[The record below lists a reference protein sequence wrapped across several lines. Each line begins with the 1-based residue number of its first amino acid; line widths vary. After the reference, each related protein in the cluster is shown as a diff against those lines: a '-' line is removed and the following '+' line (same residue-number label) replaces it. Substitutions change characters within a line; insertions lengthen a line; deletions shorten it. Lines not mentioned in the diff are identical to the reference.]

1 VKNKLQLIQEE
12 VARINQ
18 ISGYDNSVGS
28 TKTLGNDLSKIVIHH
43 TKQLVE
49 SKSTLTE
56 SASDTKDADFNLN
69 NIFATMDGNYL
80 ITDGQVVDLRT
91 EEHKGHIF
99 GNDFRLYLE
108 IAESQRDTLYRE
120 GLYEAAFILNNS
132 MLQISRRLMEHG
144 NINLQEGDWSI
155 GNLTDYLV
163 PDFIAT
169 PDEVNKATAKVVK
182 YAEKKVEE
190 FSEWA
195 GNAWD
200 DVSKFVGDGVDWIK
214 DTANKAWEWT
224 KDSFLA
230 ILAKGFI
237 WCAQALEAALFS
249 VAGIVV
255 DVVLGFTGVGAIA
268 MAVLWGIVG
277 VYRIYVWVKEG
288 GWFNFLMVVC
298 CLMGMLP
305 AGATIAK
312 VFKGGI
318 SVLKGTTSAAGAAAK
333 LSKAFKPSQ
342 INWLAKVGIGIKTL
356 IGYVFRGL
364 NWLISKVPGMGGI
377 ASALKGAGAKVS
389 KWLDKLLT
397 KLGTPV
403 TASSTTIAVVG
414 GGVLGHEIY
423 KAFSEGMNLK
433 DIKEAELGLFKD
445 YETDPE
451 MSYIGVGEPF
461 GKASSAKGD
470 FETRVSE
477 DSPKTVEWIA
487 KAGSPLYKHVK
498 NHPFFDGYKMME
510 VEPYGEAEP
519 VFTLVGCSKK
529 YGCPPG
535 FEESY
540 DGSVVQV
547 EKEVEGFDG
556 EFTQADI
563 DGYEAAADAYVAR
576 KAREEEAG
584 ITSEQKLRLVKI

>member
-1 VKNKLQLIQEE
+1 
-12 VARINQ
+12 
-18 ISGYDNSVGS
+18 
-28 TKTLGNDLSKIVIHH
+28 
-43 TKQLVE
+43 
-49 SKSTLTE
+49 
-56 SASDTKDADFNLN
+56 
-69 NIFATMDGNYL
+69 
-80 ITDGQVVDLRT
+80 
-91 EEHKGHIF
+91 
-99 GNDFRLYLE
+99 
-108 IAESQRDTLYRE
+108 
-120 GLYEAAFILNNS
+120 
-132 MLQISRRLMEHG
+132 
-144 NINLQEGDWSI
+144 
-155 GNLTDYLV
+155 
-163 PDFIAT
+163 
-169 PDEVNKATAKVVK
+169 
-182 YAEKKVEE
+182 
-190 FSEWA
+190 
-195 GNAWD
+195 
-200 DVSKFVGDGVDWIK
+200 
-214 DTANKAWEWT
+214 
-224 KDSFLA
+224 
-230 ILAKGFI
+230 
-237 WCAQALEAALFS
+237 
-249 VAGIVV
+249 V
-255 DVVLGFTGVGAIA
+255 DVVLGFTGVGAVV

-318 SVLKGTTSAAGAAAK
+318 SVLKGTTTAAGAAAK

-342 INWLAKVGIGIKTL
+342 INWIAKVGIGIKTL

-433 DIKEAELGLFKD
+433 DIKESELGLFKD
-445 YETDPE
+445 YETHPE
-451 MSYIGVGEPF
+451 MSYVGVGEPF
-461 GKASSAKGD
+461 GKASSEKGD
-470 FETRVSE
+470 FEVRVSE
-477 DSPKTVEWIA
+477 DSPRTVEWIA
-487 KAGSPLYKHVK
+487 KAGSPQAKDVK
-498 NHPFFDGYKMME
+498 NHPFFDGYKMVE
-510 VEPYGEAEP
+510 VEPYGESEP
-519 VFTLVGCSKK
+519 VFTLAACSKK

-535 FEESY
+535 FEESS

-556 EFTQADI
+556 TFTQEDK
-563 DGYEAAADAYVAR
+563 DSYEATADAYVAR

>member
-1 VKNKLQLIQEE
+1 MKNKLQLIQEE

-342 INWLAKVGIGIKTL
+342 INWIAKVGIGIKTL

>member
-1 VKNKLQLIQEE
+1 MKNKLQLIQEE